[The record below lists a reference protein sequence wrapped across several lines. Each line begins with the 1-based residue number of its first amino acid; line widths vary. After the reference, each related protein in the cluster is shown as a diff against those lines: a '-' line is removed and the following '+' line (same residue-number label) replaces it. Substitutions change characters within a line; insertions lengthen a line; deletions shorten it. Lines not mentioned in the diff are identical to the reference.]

1 MSRFDEII
9 NRKMLADFLGIPLK
23 QLTFILYVKG
33 TDNLY
38 HSFNIPKKNGGERL
52 INAPYDGLKQIQRK
66 LNEALR
72 NFIEESNRENR
83 IITNISHGFERG
95 KSIIS
100 NARVHKNK
108 KYVVNMDIK
117 DFFPSIHFGR
127 IVGFFQNNRYF
138 KLPYEV
144 AVIIAQIA
152 CYKGHLPQGSP
163 CSPVIANLICNVM
176 DIRILK
182 LAKKYKLDYT
192 RYADDLSFSTNNKS
206 FISEYDCFL
215 CEIEDTIN
223 KSGFILNKD
232 KTRLIYKQSRQ
243 EITGLTVN
251 EKVNINRD
259 YYKKTRAMAENLYK
273 TGEFYIDKKPGSIN
287 NLEGRFAFINQIDW
301 YDNSKNNKGSRRN
314 FENLNGH
321 EKTYQKFIFYKSFI
335 ANEKPLIITEGK
347 TDKVYIK
354 AALRSL
360 NVKYPELIEKDDK
373 GNYHYKISFFNRT
386 DRINYFFNT
395 SRDGGDAIT
404 NIYKINIGKEYW
416 NSLRYRDFF
425 VRKCNIKP
433 SNVIIFLFD
442 NETQTNKKPL
452 YKFLNQ
458 YKENENNGNEN
469 KDVLI
474 NNIKNKCWIKL
485 KDNMF
490 IVCTPLIDEKN
501 ETEIEDLL
509 NIELDKYEHM
519 TGRKYDGSGKKGKK
533 EGFFNKNEFSQYIAK
548 NYKKIDFNEFVPLL
562 DSIKSVIEAYR

>member
-1 MSRFDEII
+1 M
-9 NRKMLADFLGIPLK
+9 
-23 QLTFILYVKG
+23 
-33 TDNLY
+33 
-38 HSFNIPKKNGGERL
+38 
-52 INAPYDGLKQIQRK
+52 
-66 LNEALR
+66 
-72 NFIEESNRENR
+72 
-83 IITNISHGFERG
+83 
-95 KSIIS
+95 
-100 NARVHKNK
+100 
-108 KYVVNMDIK
+108 
-117 DFFPSIHFGR
+117 
-127 IVGFFQNNRYF
+127 
-138 KLPYEV
+138 
-144 AVIIAQIA
+144 
-152 CYKGHLPQGSP
+152 
-163 CSPVIANLICNVM
+163 
-176 DIRILK
+176 
-182 LAKKYKLDYT
+182 
-192 RYADDLSFSTNNKS
+192 
-206 FISEYDCFL
+206 
-215 CEIEDTIN
+215 
-223 KSGFILNKD
+223 
-232 KTRLIYKQSRQ
+232 
-243 EITGLTVN
+243 
-251 EKVNINRD
+251 
-259 YYKKTRAMAENLYK
+259 
-273 TGEFYIDKKPGSIN
+273 
-287 NLEGRFAFINQIDW
+287 
-301 YDNSKNNKGSRRN
+301 
-314 FENLNGH
+314 
-321 EKTYQKFIFYKSFI
+321 
-335 ANEKPLIITEGK
+335 
-347 TDKVYIK
+347 
-354 AALRSL
+354 

-404 NIYKINIGKEYW
+404 NIYKIIIGKEYW

-474 NNIKNKCWIKL
+474 NNIKNKCWSKL

>member
-474 NNIKNKCWIKL
+474 NNIKNKCWSKL

>member
-1 MSRFDEII
+1 M
-9 NRKMLADFLGIPLK
+9 
-23 QLTFILYVKG
+23 
-33 TDNLY
+33 
-38 HSFNIPKKNGGERL
+38 
-52 INAPYDGLKQIQRK
+52 
-66 LNEALR
+66 
-72 NFIEESNRENR
+72 
-83 IITNISHGFERG
+83 
-95 KSIIS
+95 
-100 NARVHKNK
+100 
-108 KYVVNMDIK
+108 
-117 DFFPSIHFGR
+117 
-127 IVGFFQNNRYF
+127 
-138 KLPYEV
+138 
-144 AVIIAQIA
+144 
-152 CYKGHLPQGSP
+152 
-163 CSPVIANLICNVM
+163 
-176 DIRILK
+176 
-182 LAKKYKLDYT
+182 
-192 RYADDLSFSTNNKS
+192 
-206 FISEYDCFL
+206 
-215 CEIEDTIN
+215 EDTIN

-360 NVKYPELIEKDDK
+360 NVKYPALIEKDDK

-474 NNIKNKCWIKL
+474 NNIKNKCWSKL